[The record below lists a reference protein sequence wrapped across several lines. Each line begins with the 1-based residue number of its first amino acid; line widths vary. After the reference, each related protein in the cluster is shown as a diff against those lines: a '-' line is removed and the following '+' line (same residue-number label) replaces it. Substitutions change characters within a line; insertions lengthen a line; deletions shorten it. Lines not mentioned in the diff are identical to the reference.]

1 LGKEFN
7 VMDRVKIGM
16 IGSQFAADLHLR
28 NLSKLRGAKVDVIAV
43 ASKNKEHAAAFA
55 KKYDIP
61 NFYDDHRRILE
72 RKDIDVVDLCIPTDL
87 HEAFSIEAAEA
98 KKHIICE
105 KPLTGYFGKDRKE
118 EDVGFT
124 VSKKVM
130 LKEALKG
137 CDRVIKAV
145 NKNKVKFMYAEN
157 WIYAP
162 PFTKLKSLIK
172 VSGGTILDI
181 RAEQSHSGSYA
192 KYSRKWKTSGGGA
205 LMRLGAHP
213 VGGVLH
219 LKHFE
224 GILKYGKPI
233 RAKSVTAEVGQHTKI
248 ASFIKEK
255 KKYVVSEWEDV
266 EDWGVL
272 VINFEDGSKATVFS
286 SDGVLG
292 GVKNMLNVYLSNA
305 VINVN
310 INPHNALEVYAPEPH
325 IFGEEYIAE
334 KLETKAGWNFPSPDE
349 DWVRGYPQEL
359 EDFVEALLLN
369 REPISGMDLAR
380 EVVEVIYA
388 AYTSAEEG
396 KRNLLKKE

>member
-1 LGKEFN
+1 
-7 VMDRVKIGM
+7 
-16 IGSQFAADLHLR
+16 
-28 NLSKLRGAKVDVIAV
+28 
-43 ASKNKEHAAAFA
+43 
-55 KKYDIP
+55 
-61 NFYDDHRRILE
+61 
-72 RKDIDVVDLCIPTDL
+72 
-87 HEAFSIEAAEA
+87 
-98 KKHIICE
+98 
-105 KPLTGYFGKDRKE
+105 
-118 EDVGFT
+118 
-124 VSKKVM
+124 M

-137 CDRVIKAV
+137 CERVIKAV
-145 NKNKVKFMYAEN
+145 GKNKVKFMYAEN

-162 PFTKLKSLIK
+162 PITKLKNLIK
-172 VSGGTILDI
+172 ASGGTILDI
-181 RAEQSHSGSYA
+181 RAEQSHSGSSA
-192 KYSRKWKTSGGGA
+192 TYSRRWKTSGGGS

-224 GILKYGKPI
+224 GMLKYGKPI
-233 RAKSVTAEVGQHTKI
+233 RAKSITAEVGQHTKI
-248 ASFIKEK
+248 ASFVEEK

-266 EDWGVL
+266 EDWGVM

-310 INPHNALEVYAPEPH
+310 INPHNALEVYAPEPQ

-369 REPISGMDLAR
+369 REPISGIDLAR
-380 EVVEVIYA
+380 EVVEAIYA
-388 AYTSAEEG
+388 AYASAEEG
-396 KRNLLKKE
+396 KRILLKKE

>member
-1 LGKEFN
+1 
-7 VMDRVKIGM
+7 
-16 IGSQFAADLHLR
+16 
-28 NLSKLRGAKVDVIAV
+28 
-43 ASKNKEHAAAFA
+43 
-55 KKYDIP
+55 
-61 NFYDDHRRILE
+61 
-72 RKDIDVVDLCIPTDL
+72 
-87 HEAFSIEAAEA
+87 
-98 KKHIICE
+98 
-105 KPLTGYFGKDRKE
+105 
-118 EDVGFT
+118 
-124 VSKKVM
+124 M

-137 CDRVIKAV
+137 CERVIKAV
-145 NKNKVKFMYAEN
+145 GKNKVKFMYAEN

-162 PFTKLKSLIK
+162 PITKLKNLIK
-172 VSGGTILDI
+172 ASGGTILDI
-181 RAEQSHSGSYA
+181 RAEQSHSGSSA
-192 KYSRKWKTSGGGA
+192 TYSRRWKTSGGGS

-224 GILKYGKPI
+224 GMLKYGKPI
-233 RAKSVTAEVGQHTKI
+233 RAKSITAEVGQHTKI
-248 ASFIKEK
+248 ASFVEEK

-266 EDWGVL
+266 EDWGVM

-310 INPHNALEVYAPEPH
+310 INPHNALEVYAPEPQ

-349 DWVRGYPQEL
+349 DWGRGYPQEL

-369 REPISGMDLAR
+369 REPISGIDLAR
-380 EVVEVIYA
+380 EVVEAIYA
-388 AYTSAEEG
+388 AYASAEEG
-396 KRNLLKKE
+396 KRILLKKE